1 MIQKAII
8 EEIVANGYQARV
20 RIPRYNK
27 ASSSPTA
34 TDKQDLAIATICTY
48 PGIHPSYQ
56 IGDIV
61 FVGFENDRVNQPV
74 ILGLLYRENMGSST
88 SDMVDVLLPTDQL
101 GTINNT
107 YELSGNLSDIN
118 INTNLDMKQYSILF
132 SGDSNEQDI
141 TKVARIHNSMFPSM
155 LKVQADYIQFQSITD
170 SNKGTYLQQVRQLT
184 DLEDS
189 TDTTSAATR
198 GYVDGYINNIT
209 NKGDITLV
217 NHNIYNITNVD
228 TIKIINGEGIC
239 AGTIQFNSN
248 SPNVTL
254 SGFNHIDGDILEANP
269 NSYWEFNS
277 WNGNIIFKLYE
288 N

>member
-61 FVGFENDRVNQPV
+61 FLGFENDEVNQPV

-88 SDMVDVLLPTDQL
+88 SDMVDVLLPTEQL
-101 GTINNT
+101 STINNT

-118 INTNLDMKQYSILF
+118 IDSNLDMKQHSILF

-141 TKVARIHNSMFPSM
+141 TTVARIRNSMFPQR
-155 LKVQADYIQFQSITD
+155 LRVYADGIQFQSITD

-184 DLEDS
+184 GLEDS
-189 TDTTSAATR
+189 NDTTSAATR

-209 NKGDITLV
+209 GNGDITLV

-228 TIKIINGEGIC
+228 TIKIINGEGIS
-239 AGTIQFNSN
+239 AGTVQFNSN
-248 SPNVTL
+248 TPSVTL
-254 SGFNHIDGDILEANP
+254 SGFNHIDGDILQAEP

>member
-8 EEIVANGYQARV
+8 EEIIQGGYQARV

-27 ASSSPTA
+27 AASSPTA
-34 TDKQDLAIATICTY
+34 TDKQDLAVATICTF

-61 FVGFENDRVNQPV
+61 FVGFENEEINQPV

-88 SDMVDVLLPTDQL
+88 SDMVDVLLPAEQL
-101 GTINNT
+101 GSKNNT

-118 INTNLDMKQYSILF
+118 IDSNLDMKQYSILF
-132 SGDSNEQDI
+132 SGDSNKQDI
-141 TKVARIHNSMFPSM
+141 TNVARIRNSMFPQR
-155 LKVQADYIQFQSITD
+155 LRVYADGIQFLSITD

-184 DLEDS
+184 GLEDS
-189 TDTTSAATR
+189 NDTTSAATR
-198 GYVDGYINNIT
+198 GYVDGYTNNIT
-209 NKGDITLV
+209 GNGDITLV

-228 TIKIINGEGIC
+228 TIKIINGEGIS

-248 SPNVTL
+248 TPSVTL
-254 SGFNHIDGDILEANP
+254 SGFNHIDGDILEADP
-269 NSYWEFNS
+269 SSYWEFNS

>member
-107 YELSGNLSDIN
+107 YELSGNLSDMN
-118 INTNLDMKQYSILF
+118 IDSNLDMKQYSILF

-141 TKVARIHNSMFPSM
+141 TKVARIRNSMFPSM
-155 LKVQADYIQFQSITD
+155 LRLYADYIQFQSITD

-209 NKGDITLV
+209 DNGDITLV

-248 SPNVTL
+248 TPNVTL
-254 SGFNHIDGDILEANP
+254 SGFNHIDGDILEAKP

>member
-101 GTINNT
+101 GSINNT
-107 YELSGNLSDIN
+107 YELSANLSDIN

-209 NKGDITLV
+209 NNGDITLV